1 MKSHIKSKNEVALK
15 NQRSKSIAIACI
27 LFFLVAVF
35 FLTTVI
41 RIGSNITER
50 IL

>member
-1 MKSHIKSKNEVALK
+1 MKNHTNSNNEVALK
-15 NQRSKSIAIACI
+15 NQRLKSIAIACI
-27 LFFLVAVF
+27 LFFLVVVF

-41 RIGSNITER
+41 SIGGNITER